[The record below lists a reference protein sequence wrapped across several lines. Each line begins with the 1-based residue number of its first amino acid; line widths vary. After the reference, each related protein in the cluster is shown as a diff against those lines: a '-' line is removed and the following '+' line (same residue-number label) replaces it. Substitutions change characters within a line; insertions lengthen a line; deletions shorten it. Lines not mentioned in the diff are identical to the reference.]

1 MEVCMASAGVMR
13 KSVNTEDFELQLGDD
28 GPLSAS
34 ELGEYL
40 FLLNQ
45 TYAAGISMFG
55 ESLDFPERM
64 EEWANRFRQN
74 LTGPLRLGN
83 AAITIA
89 RIEKNSPPIIWGM
102 CNVSLL
108 CLAVILS
115 GGEVDLKNH
124 RFTMNALGEGIAKL
138 RAAFSGAPA
147 QGVKSSAR
155 RGAV

>member
-1 MEVCMASAGVMR
+1 MASAGVMR

-28 GPLSAS
+28 DPLSAS

-45 TYAAGISMFG
+45 TYAGISMFG

-64 EEWANRFRQN
+64 EEWANRFKQN
-74 LTGPLRLGN
+74 LTGPPRLGN
-83 AAITIA
+83 AAITIT
-89 RIEKNSPPIIWGM
+89 RIEKNSPPLIWGM

-108 CLAVILS
+108 CLAVILW

-124 RFTMNALGEGIAKL
+124 KFTMNAVGEGIAKL

-155 RGAV
+155 RRAV